1 MFIDESGVNLKQAQ
15 RYARAAGG
23 NRIKLPIP
31 FIRGTKYSMIGA
43 VTCNKVL
50 AAMYGEWATNTDIF
64 DHFVEYYLCPN
75 LEPQHVVILDN
86 ISFHHNL
93 NIKNKIENTGAKV
106 MYLPPYS
113 PDYSPIENAWSK
125 IKACLR
131 KLAARTD
138 DEFNKAISVAFQSI
152 KQSDLKGWFQ
162 HCEYL
167 LDQEF

>member
-1 MFIDESGVNLKQAQ
+1 
-15 RYARAAGG
+15 
-23 NRIKLPIP
+23 
-31 FIRGTKYSMIGA
+31 
-43 VTCNKVL
+43 
-50 AAMYGEWATNTDIF
+50 
-64 DHFVEYYLCPN
+64 
-75 LEPQHVVILDN
+75 
-86 ISFHHNL
+86 
-93 NIKNKIENTGAKV
+93 

-125 IKACLR
+125 IKTCLR